1 MSVQSKMSV
10 ESKMSVLS
18 KIFDYFTEIKNDP
31 DKKKRISN
39 MAEEFSN
46 PRSKILPIIKLR
58 MNSSD
63 NIEYDKVKDDVKKLY
78 DQYKRNHLS
87 NSGQFIDKLLKIIEE
102 EKMNDTYMEDVDEE
116 VVADVDEKKQISKTN
131 KINVDKK
138 RKKEISKTNKIIIS
152 PNNCNNIIIIN

>member
-1 MSVQSKMSV
+1 MLKKLP
-10 ESKMSVLS
+10 E
-18 KIFDYFTEIKNDP
+18 IFDYLTKIENNLI
-31 DKKKRISN
+31 KKKRISN
-39 MAEEFSN
+39 IAKKFSN
-46 PRSKILPIIKLR
+46 PRSQILPRIKIR

-63 NIEYDKVKDDVKKLY
+63 NIDSDDVKEDFKKLY

-87 NSGQFIDKLLKIIEE
+87 NSGQFIDKLLKIIDE
-102 EKMNDTYMEDVDEE
+102 EKMNDTYMDDVD
-116 VVADVDEKKQISKTN
+116 VVTGANEKKQISKTN

>member
-1 MSVQSKMSV
+1 MY
-10 ESKMSVLS
+10 VLS
-18 KIFDYFTEIKNDP
+18 KISDYFTEIKNDP

-46 PRSKILPIIKLR
+46 PRSQILPRIKIR
-58 MNSSD
+58 MNSSN
-63 NIEYDKVKDDVKKLY
+63 NIDYDDAIEDVKKLY
-78 DQYKRNHLS
+78 DQYNRIS
-87 NSGQFIDKLLKIIEE
+87 NSRQFIDKLLKIIEE
-102 EKMNDTYMEDVDEE
+102 EKMNDTYMEDVDVDEE
-116 VVADVDEKKQISKTN
+116 VVTGADEKKQISKTN

>member
-1 MSVQSKMSV
+1 MSV

-18 KIFDYFTEIKNDP
+18 KISDYFTEIKNDP

-46 PRSKILPIIKLR
+46 PRSQILRRIKIR
-58 MNSSD
+58 MNSSN
-63 NIEYDKVKDDVKKLY
+63 NIDYDDVNEDIKKLY
-78 DQYKRNHLS
+78 DQYKRIS
-87 NSGQFIDKLLKIIEE
+87 NSRQFIDKLLKIIEE

-152 PNNCNNIIIIN
+152 PNNCNNLTIINQSYSQ